1 MRRWSYDMNYVD
13 IVKVLEKYKG
23 LDCESEEYV
32 SRFLNRRR

>member
-13 IVKVLEKYKG
+13 IVKTLEKYKWVN
-23 LDCESEEYV
+23 CEEEEYV